1 MKEKLSIV
9 YSFLSRYFTMRGAKI
24 IVVLVLMAIGMKNA
38 DIKNI
43 LGTSWDSL
51 AKYRQALDANDLDPL
66 FNMPTDKRQ
75 KSEMEKFNKQIDA
88 SFNANPP
95 KTLREARERIK
106 EITGLD
112 RSITRVRKY
121 LLKRG
126 LKIGL

>member
-9 YSFLSRYFTMRGAKI
+9 YSFLSRYFSMRGAKI

-75 KSEMEKFNKQIDA
+75 KSEMEKFNEQIDA

-121 LLKRG
+121 LQKRG

>member
-1 MKEKLSIV
+1 
-9 YSFLSRYFTMRGAKI
+9 MRGAKI
-24 IVVLVLMAIGMKNA
+24 IVVLVLMAVGMKNA
-38 DIKNI
+38 DIKKT

-51 AKYRQALDANDLDPL
+51 AKYRQALDDDNLDPL
-66 FNMPTDKRQ
+66 FNMPTTNRQ
-75 KSEMEKFNKQIDA
+75 KSEMENFNEQIDA

-95 KTLREARERIK
+95 KTLREARERIR

>member
-1 MKEKLSIV
+1 
-9 YSFLSRYFTMRGAKI
+9 
-24 IVVLVLMAIGMKNA
+24 MAIGMKNA

-75 KSEMEKFNKQIDA
+75 KSEMEKFNEQIDA

-121 LLKRG
+121 LQKRG

>member
-9 YSFLSRYFTMRGAKI
+9 YSFLSRHFTMRGAKI

-66 FNMPTDKRQ
+66 FDMPTDKRQ